1 MDEPLYLHIKFFYK
15 LTPLAI
21 NRVESDAKF
30 LLAKLLK
37 SACKIFI

>member
-15 LTPLAI
+15 LTPLAV
-21 NRVESDAKF
+21 NRIESHAKF